1 MRNKRKKFEEVKNFK
16 NVVEW
21 NDSKA
26 KERINEIFEN
36 YDQVVLE
43 LGCGKGE
50 YTVQLAKKYPETLF
64 LGVDI
69 QGERVWRGAK
79 DALENKIANA
89 YFLRT
94 QIENIKEFIPK
105 KSISSIWIT
114 FPDPFPRGRNAKK
127 RLISPRFLEI
137 YKTLLKKNGVVH
149 LKTDS
154 KELFEY
160 MIETVGDSDFRIV
173 KKVEDIYLEGLIL
186 HPDINEIQT
195 TFEKKHLRNGKSIK
209 YLNFVQS

>member
-1 MRNKRKKFEEVKNFK
+1 MRNKSKKFQEVKNFE
-16 NVVEW
+16 NVIEW
-21 NDSKA
+21 NDPKA
-26 KERINEIFEN
+26 KEKVKEIFES
-36 YDQVVLE
+36 YEYMVLE

-69 QGERVWRGAK
+69 QGERIWKGAK
-79 DALENKIANA
+79 EALENKIDNA

-94 QIENIKEFIPK
+94 QIENIKEYIPK
-105 KSISSIWIT
+105 KSIDEIWIT
-114 FPDPFPRGRNAKK
+114 FPDPFPKDRHAKK
-127 RLISPRFLEI
+127 RLTSPRFLEI
-137 YKTLLKKNGVVH
+137 YKSLLEEGGVVH

-160 MIETVGDSDFRIV
+160 TIESVQDSEFSMI
-173 KKVEDIYLEGLIL
+173 KKLEDIYLEGLNL

-195 TFEKKHLRNGKSIK
+195 TFEKKHLKNGKSIK
-209 YLNFVQS
+209 YLNFTI

>member
-1 MRNKRKKFEEVKNFK
+1 VKNFE
-16 NVVEW
+16 NVIEW
-21 NDSKA
+21 NDPKA
-26 KERINEIFEN
+26 KEKVKEIFES
-36 YDQVVLE
+36 YEYMVLE

-69 QGERVWRGAK
+69 QGERIWRGAK
-79 DALENKIANA
+79 EALENKIDNA

-94 QIENIKEFIPK
+94 QIENIKGFIPK
-105 KSISSIWIT
+105 KSINEIWIT
-114 FPDPFPRGRNAKK
+114 FPDPFPRDRNAKK
-127 RLISPRFLEI
+127 RLTSPRFLGM
-137 YKTLLKKNGVVH
+137 YKDLLKRDGVVH

-160 MIETVGDSDFRIV
+160 TIESVQDSEFSMI
-173 KKVEDIYLEGLIL
+173 KKVEDIYLEGLNL

-195 TFEKKHLRNGKSIK
+195 TFEKKHLKNGKSIK
-209 YLNFVQS
+209 YLNFTI

>member
-1 MRNKRKKFEEVKNFK
+1 MRNKRKKFEEVKNFE
-16 NVVEW
+16 NVIEW
-21 NDSKA
+21 NDPKA
-26 KERINEIFEN
+26 KEKIKEIFRN
-36 YDQVVLE
+36 YEQMVLE

-69 QGERVWRGAK
+69 QGERIWKGAK
-79 DALENKIANA
+79 EALENKIDNA

-94 QIENIKEFIPK
+94 QIENIKGFIPK
-105 KSISSIWIT
+105 NSVSAIWIT
-114 FPDPFPRGRNAKK
+114 FPDPFPKERQSKK
-127 RLISPRFLEI
+127 RLTSPRFLGM
-137 YKTLLKKNGVVH
+137 YKDLLKRDGVVH

-160 MIETVGDSDFRIV
+160 TIESVQDSEFSMI
-173 KKVEDIYLEGLIL
+173 KKVEDIYLEGLNL

-195 TFEKKHLRNGKSIK
+195 TFEKKHLKNGKSIK
-209 YLNFVQS
+209 YLNFTI